1 MKIHEALA
9 AADSKKA
16 RVEIIPLIDV
26 IFFLLATFVLFTLT
40 LNKIQSLDLNLPKG
54 ISSGEG
60 SETMLYLQATE
71 AGAYYWKIGDRAVPA
86 LITTAELLPRLADF
100 RARSELPKVFIRGDN
115 RATFG
120 ATIYAF
126 DSVRLA
132 GIPDVSIETKPSPT
146 GH

>member
-1 MKIHEALA
+1 MLSEQA
-9 AADSKKA
+9 A
-16 RVEIIPLIDV
+16 
-26 IFFLLATFVLFTLT
+26 
-40 LNKIQSLDLNLPKG
+40 G
-54 ISSGEG
+54 
-60 SETMLYLQATE
+60 
-71 AGAYYWKIGDRAVPA
+71 
-86 LITTAELLPRLADF
+86 
-100 RARSELPKVFIRGDN
+100 RARDDAHFPKVFIRGDN